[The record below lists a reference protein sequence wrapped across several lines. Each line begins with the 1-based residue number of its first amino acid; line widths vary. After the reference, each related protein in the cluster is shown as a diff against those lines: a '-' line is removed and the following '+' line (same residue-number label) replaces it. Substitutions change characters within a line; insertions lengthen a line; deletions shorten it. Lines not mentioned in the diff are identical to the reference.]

1 MGDHQPQPPDINV
14 DALLAAP
21 DGIDALFHALGRLR
35 CSCPPDA
42 THHLAGCSR
51 GYGQAAATV
60 IRRLHQDN
68 EVLQEQLLHWRCSL
82 GDAEDHVFVL
92 LRENKRLRQA
102 IRTYVE
108 WDDDHG
114 PGDVVDDG
122 YEEARACSGC
132 GRWWP
137 CEVAQLAAHV
147 LVGWEHLRE
156 EPADG

>member
-92 LRENKRLRQA
+92 LRENKRLREV
-102 IRTYVE
+102 IRFVDYRL
-108 WDDDHG
+108 DD
-114 PGDVVDDG
+114 VDGRTRGSPAAQSVADM
-122 YEEARACSGC
+122 RAAVRSM
-132 GRWWP
+132 
-137 CEVAQLAAHV
+137 LN
-147 LVGWEHLRE
+147 LDE
-156 EPADG
+156 EPTDG